1 LNNAIASPPLEDP
14 IILWDYIPP
23 QSTKTNKIDA
33 SKANLDVQ
41 LPPAYEIGQQ
51 VVIKNLTSSSYLNG
65 QQATVL
71 SSLDS
76 EGRYGV
82 EVRYWSNEKLITKK
96 VAVKPVNLCLI
107 PRVKMKTNAIG
118 SAFTS
123 SGSREFCL

>member
-1 LNNAIASPPLEDP
+1 LNNAIASPPSEDP

-23 QSTKTNKIDA
+23 QSTKSNA
-33 SKANLDVQ
+33 SSKAKLDVQ

-51 VVIKNLTSSSYLNG
+51 VVIKNLTSSSYLND

-96 VAVKPVNLCLI
+96 VAVKPANLCLI
-107 PRVKMKTNAIG
+107 PRAKK
-118 SAFTS
+118 
-123 SGSREFCL
+123 